1 MKIRIEPCGCIAR
14 FLNLFHRTHVKNLN
28 GLSYED
34 EVCHV
39 ECVDGVIKAQSYEV
53 INGKKYKDGECVM
66 TIW

>member
-39 ECVDGVIKAQSYEV
+39 ECIDGVIRPNLTK
-53 INGKKYKDGECVM
+53 
-66 TIW
+66 W